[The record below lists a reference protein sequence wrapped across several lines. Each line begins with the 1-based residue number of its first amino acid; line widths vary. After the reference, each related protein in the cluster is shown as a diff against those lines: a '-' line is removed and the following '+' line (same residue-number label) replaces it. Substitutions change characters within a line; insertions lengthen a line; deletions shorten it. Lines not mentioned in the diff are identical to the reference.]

1 MKSGGRTYGKII
13 GSYKINVLRKKYPES
28 TKLEQI
34 TFLNISAWKMS
45 DLYIYI
51 ANLDLPHVN
60 AFRKRATPIHLLI
73 VFDRSSSEVVAS
85 EITWHASSVE
95 FSRVWLFVTPWTAAH
110 QASLSI
116 TNSWSFLKF
125 MSIELVLPSSHF
137 ILCHPL
143 ILPPSIFPSI
153 RVFSNESVL
162 RIRWPNYWSFWW
174 VLPMNIQDLFPLR

>member
-28 TKLEQI
+28 TKLEHI

-73 VFDRSSSEVVAS
+73 VFDRSSSEVVAL

-125 MSIELVLPSSHF
+125 MSIELVLPSSV
-137 ILCHPL
+137 IPL
-143 ILPPSIFPSI
+143 SSHLQSFPASGSFQMSQFFASGGQIIGASDESFQWIF
-153 RVFSNESVL
+153 
-162 RIRWPNYWSFWW
+162 RIYF
-174 VLPMNIQDLFPLR
+174 L